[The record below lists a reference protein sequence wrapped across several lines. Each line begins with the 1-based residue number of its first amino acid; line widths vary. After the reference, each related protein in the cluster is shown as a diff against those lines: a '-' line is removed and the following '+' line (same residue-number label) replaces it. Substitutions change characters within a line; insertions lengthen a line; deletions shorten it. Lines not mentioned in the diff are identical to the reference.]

1 MARARGCAKGPSRLE
16 KAATATDFSA
26 MPAKPPAP
34 ISPTRAAAVAFLA
47 LLGGCATLSPQEC
60 RQADWRLIG
69 LRDGERGRPASFIAE
84 HAAACAKSGVT
95 PDGPVWAAGRVEGL
109 RSYCTPLNARSTA
122 ARGGSLNPVCEG
134 FDQRAL
140 AAAEAEGREIWR
152 REQRLRRIE
161 AAIDAREREIAALS
175 ARPDDEA
182 ARRRIRALRSDIRR
196 LELDL
201 LMEGRASHM
210 GRPGFIFLP
219 R

>member
-1 MARARGCAKGPSRLE
+1 MTGMRLTSPTE
-16 KAATATDFSA
+16 S
-26 MPAKPPAP
+26 PAP
-34 ISPTRAAAVAFLA
+34 MRCVSILALLA

-60 RQADWRLIG
+60 RVADWETIG
-69 LRDGERGRPASFIAE
+69 VRDGERGRPASWIAQ
-84 HAAACAKSGVT
+84 HVDACGKAGVT
-95 PDGPVWAAGRVEGL
+95 PDGPRWAAGRAQGL
-109 RSYCTPLNARSTA
+109 RSYCTPMNARSVA

-161 AAIDAREREIAALS
+161 AAIDTREREIAALS
-175 ARPDDEA
+175 ARPDDAA

-201 LMEGRASHM
+201 LMEGGASHI